1 MRVLFASLASVGHT
15 YPLIPLAIAAR
26 DAGHEVHF
34 AAGEGVHAPLAA
46 KRGCPRGWWLPPA
59 GCSRRSL
66 ATCRS
71 TSPCTWVP
79 QAELLPHVDVLIHH
93 GGSGTTL
100 GALSVGAPQLILANP
115 GHHPAL
121 TPGPGTSYS
130 VARFSPNW

>member
-1 MRVLFASLASVGHT
+1 MVV
-15 YPLIPLAIAAR
+15 
-26 DAGHEVHF
+26 
-34 AAGEGVHAPLAA
+34 AAGRVRPEELGDVPEHVTVH
-46 KRGCPRGWWLPPA
+46 
-59 GCSRRSL
+59 
-66 ATCRS
+66 
-71 TSPCTWVP
+71 TWVP

-121 TPGPGTSYS
+121 TPGPGTSHS